1 MKNIKHKNTG
11 LIKRSLY
18 QSTQYQ
24 CKQLFKMHSIQR
36 AKKRNLRRRCLE
48 IEHEFLCELKCS
60 QVLLLSK
67 CKNYNRLINKK
78 KKLNDFIYSIKE
90 MKKNKKRSFDY
101 L

>member
-1 MKNIKHKNTG
+1 
-11 LIKRSLY
+11 
-18 QSTQYQ
+18 
-24 CKQLFKMHSIQR
+24 MHSIQR
-36 AKKRNLRRRCLE
+36 AKKRNPRRRCLE

-90 MKKNKKRSFDY
+90 MKKNKKPSFDY
-101 L
+101 LSAKKKELSLYRIIKMK